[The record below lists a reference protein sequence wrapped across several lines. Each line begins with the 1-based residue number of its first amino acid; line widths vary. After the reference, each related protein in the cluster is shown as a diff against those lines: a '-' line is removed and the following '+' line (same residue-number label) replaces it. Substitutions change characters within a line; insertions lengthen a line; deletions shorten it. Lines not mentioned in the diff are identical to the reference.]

1 MEAPQSWSDTPQT
14 APRSDYKPMRIGAD
28 PPDTLRA
35 LRSEVGRAVLG
46 CAGVPVELFEPGQG
60 TGQREAWRRFLFGSV
75 APVANI
81 ILEELRSKLE
91 VPDLKFGFQ
100 ELRASDLAGRARAFQ
115 SMVASGMDSAKAAG
129 LAGLMEMEN

>member
-1 MEAPQSWSDTPQT
+1 
-14 APRSDYKPMRIGAD
+14 MRIGAD

-75 APVANI
+75 APLANI

-115 SMVASGMDSAKAAG
+115 SMTTSGMDPAKAAG
-129 LAGLMEMEN
+129 LAGLLEMEG